1 MLVRTQYK
9 LNQSD
14 MILVIFNG
22 YGERDEL
29 YVNDEKMKVYE
40 LWEPLLP
47 DVKTGEEL
55 SGNPKLF
62 LISVRTSFFPEQ
74 KWILT

>member
-1 MLVRTQYK
+1 MKTQNK
-9 LNQSD
+9 LNNSD

-29 YVNDEKMKVYE
+29 YLNDEKIKVYE

-47 DVKTGEEL
+47 DGKADDEL
-55 SGNPKLF
+55 SGKPKIF
-62 LISVRTSFFPEQ
+62 LISVRIS
-74 KWILT
+74 L

>member
-1 MLVRTQYK
+1 MRTQYK
-9 LNQSD
+9 LNNSD

-29 YVNDEKMKVYE
+29 YLNDEKIKVYE

-47 DVKTGEEL
+47 DGKADDEL
-55 SGNPKLF
+55 SGKPKIF
-62 LISVRTSFFPEQ
+62 LISVRISLQRFRCSYY
-74 KWILT
+74 

>member
-1 MLVRTQYK
+1 
-9 LNQSD
+9 

-29 YVNDEKMKVYE
+29 CVNDEKMKVYE

-47 DVKTGEEL
+47 DVKAGEEL

-62 LISVRTSFFPEQ
+62 LISVRISFFLEQ